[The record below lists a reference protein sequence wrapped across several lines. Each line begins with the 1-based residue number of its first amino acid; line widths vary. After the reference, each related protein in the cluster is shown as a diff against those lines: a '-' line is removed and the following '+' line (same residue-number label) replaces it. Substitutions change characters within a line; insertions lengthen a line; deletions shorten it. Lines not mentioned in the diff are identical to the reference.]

1 MAHFVGRG
9 QSPVTKMR
17 HPGDGAFSTQGTVP
31 HQELRHP
38 GDGAIPAVG
47 QSLPPDFKGYRIS
60 RHLDS
65 LTLYCYAYAKINS

>member
-9 QSPVTKMR
+9 QSPVTKM
-17 HPGDGAFSTQGTVP
+17 
-31 HQELRHP
+31 RHP